1 MQPAYSIAEARQQ
14 LRFIVEETEREEC
27 VQLTRRGKPVA
38 VIEPDVFQVRDSSF
52 GREVNL

>member
-27 VQLTRRGKPVA
+27 VQLTRRGKQVA